1 VNLAIASKAGRDTD
15 IVLKINFNNIETV
28 IVQRTF
34 RKRIFINFFVVFSI
48 FTLAVL
54 VFQYDRERNYRIDQL
69 ENTLDNISEVTH
81 RYIEHKKIFESGD
94 FKSLDTLKI
103 LLPIENTRLTIVDI
117 TGKVLYDSY
126 VADVSHLENH
136 LNRPEV
142 KKALNSGKGSSI
154 RVSATTNQKFYYYA
168 KNCKTYFV
176 RTAAVYN
183 VDIIKFLKTSHIF
196 FIFIF
201 FLFGLMWILLH
212 YTTRRLSEFIV
223 KLKDFALK
231 AGKNEDIS
239 KMDVNFQDDELGV
252 IRKQIIQIYDN
263 LKTTKD
269 ELTGERE
276 KLYGH
281 LHVLKE
287 GISIFTPEKHK
298 ILANSHFIQF
308 INMISDKS
316 TISAEHI
323 FLIPEFSK
331 VVEFVDQYKENDLPS
346 PNKELPH
353 IEFTIE
359 KSEKFF
365 QVRCIIFVDK
375 SFEVLI
381 SDVTRPEKQRLLKQQ
396 LTSNIAHELKTPLSS
411 IKGYLETIL
420 NNPNIPVE
428 KQTYFLEKA
437 FAQSQRLTDLLN
449 DISLLNNIE
458 DAGGLFEFKQL
469 MLKPVISDAIENLKI
484 RLTER
489 NMDCT
494 VEVDKEVVVNGNES
508 LLFSVFQ
515 NLVENSINY
524 AGNDTTISIRK
535 YLEDDKFYY
544 FQYTDSGA
552 GISEEHLPRIFERF
566 YRVDYGRSRETGGTG
581 LGLSI
586 VKNAI
591 LLHKGEISVK
601 NRPEGGLEFLFSLA
615 KK

>member
-1 VNLAIASKAGRDTD
+1 
-15 IVLKINFNNIETV
+15 V

-34 RKRIFINFFVVFSI
+34 RKRIFLNFFAVFFI

-54 VFQYDRERNYRIDQL
+54 GYQYDREKSYRTGQL
-69 ENTLDNISEVTH
+69 ENILDNISEVTH
-81 RYIEHKKIFESGD
+81 RYIDHKKVFQTGD

-103 LLPIENTRLTIVDI
+103 LLPIDNTRLTVIDM
-117 TGKVLYDSY
+117 TGKVLYDSF
-126 VADVSHLENH
+126 VADANTMENH
-136 LNRPEV
+136 LHRPEV
-142 KKALNSGKGSSI
+142 QKALFSGNGSSI
-154 RVSATTNQKFYYYA
+154 RLSATTNQKFYYYA

-183 VDIIKFLKTSHIF
+183 VDIIRFLKTER
-196 FIFIF
+196 IFIF
-201 FLFGLMWILLH
+201 FIISLFLLMWILLH

-231 AGKNEDIS
+231 AGQNEDIS
-239 KMDVNFQDDELGV
+239 TMDGNFQDNELGV
-252 IRKQIIQIYDN
+252 IRRQIVQIYDN
-263 LKTTKD
+263 LKKAKD
-269 ELTGERE
+269 ELTSEKE

-281 LHVLKE
+281 LQVLKE
-287 GISIFTPEKHK
+287 GISIFSSEKQK

-308 INMISDKS
+308 INMISEKS

-323 FLIPEFSK
+323 FSIPEFAK
-331 VVEFVDQYKENDLPS
+331 VVEFIDQFREKDLQS
-346 PNKELPH
+346 MNKELPQ
-353 IEFTIE
+353 IEYTIE
-359 KSEKFF
+359 KGEKFF
-365 QVRCIIFVDK
+365 QIRCIIFVDK

-420 NNPNIPVE
+420 NNQNITE
-428 KQTYFLEKA
+428 DKKKYFIEKA
-437 FAQSQRLTDLLN
+437 FAQSERLTDLLN

-458 DAGGLFEFKQL
+458 DAGGLFEFKSVV
-469 MLKPVISDAIENLKI
+469 LKPVIRDVVENLKL

-494 VEVDKEVVVNGNES
+494 VDVDIDVVVNGNES

-515 NLVENSINY
+515 NLIENSINY
-524 AGNDTTISIRK
+524 AGNDTQISIRK
-535 YLEDDKFYY
+535 YLEDDKYYY
-544 FQYTDSGA
+544 FQYSDTGV
-552 GISEEHLPRIFERF
+552 GISEEHLTRIFERF

-591 LLHKGEISVK
+591 LLHKGEISVRNK
-601 NRPEGGLEFLFSLA
+601 PEGGLEFLFSLS
-615 KK
+615 KR

>member
-1 VNLAIASKAGRDTD
+1 MIG
-15 IVLKINFNNIETV
+15 
-28 IVQRTF
+28 QRTF
-34 RKRIFINFFVVFSI
+34 RQRIFINFFVVFSI
-48 FTLAVL
+48 FTLV
-54 VFQYDRERNYRIDQL
+54 VMGYQYDREKSYRTGQL
-69 ENTLDNISEVTH
+69 ESILDNISEVTNQ
-81 RYIEHKKIFESGD
+81 YIEHKKIFESGD
-94 FKSLDTLKI
+94 FKALDTLKT
-103 LLPIENTRLTIVDI
+103 LLPIENTRVTIIDMK
-117 TGKVLYDSY
+117 GKVLYDSF
-126 VADVSHLENH
+126 VADVQTMENH
-136 LNRPEV
+136 LHRPEIQQ
-142 KKALNSGKGSSI
+142 AIESGKGSNI
-154 RVSATTNQKFYYYA
+154 RLSATTNQKFYYYA
-168 KNCKTYFV
+168 KNCDKYFV

-183 VDIIKFLKTSHIF
+183 VDIIKFLSTGHLF
-196 FIFIF
+196 YLFIASLFIM
-201 FLFGLMWILLH
+201 MWVLLH
-212 YTTRRLSEFIV
+212 YTTKRLSDFII

-231 AGKNEDIS
+231 AGQNEDIS
-239 KMDVNFQDDELGV
+239 KMDINFKEDELGV

-263 LKTTKD
+263 LKKAKD
-269 ELTGERE
+269 ELTSERE
-276 KLYGH
+276 KIYGH
-281 LHVLKE
+281 LQVLKE
-287 GISIFTPEKHK
+287 GISIFSPHKHK

-316 TISAEHI
+316 TISAEYI
-323 FLIPEFSK
+323 FSIPEFGK
-331 VVEFVDQYKENDLPS
+331 VLEFIDLGQRRKMIA
-346 PNKELPH
+346 PNKELPQ
-353 IEFTIE
+353 IEYTIE
-359 KSEKFF
+359 KNEKFF
-365 QVRCIIFVDK
+365 QVRCIIFLDK

-411 IKGYLETIL
+411 IKGYLETVI
-420 NNPNIPVE
+420 NNPTIPAE

-437 FAQSQRLTDLLN
+437 FAQSERLTDLLN

-458 DAGGLFEFKQL
+458 DAGGLFEFKPL
-469 MLKPVISDAIENLKI
+469 MLKPIINDAIENLKI

-489 NMDCT
+489 NMDYL
-494 VEVDKEVVVNGNES
+494 VDVDKEVVVNGNES

-524 AGNDTTISIRK
+524 AGNNTKITIRK
-535 YLEDDKFYY
+535 YLEDSKFYY
-544 FQYTDSGA
+544 FQYTDTGV

>member
-1 VNLAIASKAGRDTD
+1 
-15 IVLKINFNNIETV
+15 V
-28 IVQRTF
+28 IVQRSF
-34 RKRIFINFFVVFSI
+34 RQRIFINFFVLFSI

-54 VFQYDRERNYRIDQL
+54 AYQYDREKTYRTNHL
-69 ENTLDNISEVTH
+69 ESILDNISEVTH
-81 RYIEHKKIFESGD
+81 RYIEHKKVFESGD
-94 FKSLDTLKI
+94 FKSLDTLKT
-103 LLPIENTRLTIVDI
+103 LLPINDTRLTIVDKS
-117 TGKVLYDSY
+117 GKVVYDSF
-126 VADVSHLENH
+126 VADVSNIENH
-136 LNRPEV
+136 LKRPEIQQ
-142 KKALNSGKGSSI
+142 AFHSGKGSSI
-154 RVSATTNQKFYYYA
+154 RISTTTNQKFYYYA
-168 KNCKTYFV
+168 KNCDKYFV

-183 VDIIKFLKTSHIF
+183 LDIIKFLQTEHIF
-196 FIFIF
+196 LVFIAFMFI
-201 FLFGLMWILLH
+201 LMWILLH

-231 AGKNEDIS
+231 AGQNEEISTMDI
-239 KMDVNFQDDELGV
+239 NFQDDELGV
-252 IRKQIIQIYDN
+252 IRRQIVQIYDN
-263 LKTTKD
+263 LKTAKD

-281 LHVLKE
+281 LQVLKE
-287 GISIFTPEKHK
+287 GISIFSPQKHK

-316 TISAEHI
+316 TISAEYI
-323 FLIPEFSK
+323 FSIPEFAK
-331 VVEFVDQYKENDLPS
+331 VVEFVGQGQIRSILT
-346 PNKELPH
+346 PNKELPQ
-353 IEFTIE
+353 IEYTIE
-359 KSEKFF
+359 KNEKFF

-381 SDVTRPEKQRLLKQQ
+381 SDMTRPEKQRLLKQQ

-411 IKGYLETIL
+411 IKGYLETVL
-420 NNPNIPVE
+420 NNPAIPAA

-437 FAQSQRLTDLLN
+437 FAQSQRLNDLLN

-458 DAGGLFEFKQL
+458 DAGGLFEFKPL
-469 MLKPVISDAIENLKI
+469 MLKPVILDAIENLKI

-489 NMDCT
+489 NMDYIID
-494 VEVDKEVVVNGNES
+494 VDKDVIVNGNES

-524 AGNDTTISIRK
+524 AGMNTKITIRK
-535 YLEDDKFYY
+535 YLEDSKYYY
-544 FQYTDSGA
+544 FQYSDSGV
-552 GISEEHLPRIFERF
+552 GILEEHLPRIFERF

-586 VKNAI
+586 VKNAVM
-591 LLHKGEISVK
+591 LHKGEISVK

>member
-1 VNLAIASKAGRDTD
+1 M
-15 IVLKINFNNIETV
+15 

-34 RKRIFINFFVVFSI
+34 RRRIFINFFVVFFI

-54 VFQYDRERNYRIDQL
+54 GYQYDREKSYRTGQL
-69 ENTLDNISEVTH
+69 ESILENITEVTH
-81 RYIEHKKIFESGD
+81 RYIENKKIFESGD
-94 FKSLDTLKI
+94 YMLLDTLKS
-103 LLPIENTRLTIVDI
+103 LLPIDSIRLTIVDMD
-117 TGKVLYDSY
+117 GKVLYDSF
-126 VADVSHLENH
+126 VADVQQIENH
-136 LNRPEV
+136 LQRPEIQ
-142 KKALNSGKGSSI
+142 KAVYAGKGSNI
-154 RVSATTNQKFYYYA
+154 RLSATTNQKFYYYA
-168 KNCKTYFV
+168 KNCKRYFV

-183 VDIIKFLKTSHIF
+183 VDIIKFLKTERVF
-196 FIFIF
+196 LVFIVS
-201 FLFGLMWILLH
+201 LFVLMWFLL
-212 YTTRRLSEFIV
+212 YFTTRRLSEFIV

-231 AGKNEDIS
+231 AGQNEEIS
-239 KMDVNFQDDELGV
+239 KMDINFQDDELGV

-263 LKTTKD
+263 LKTAKD
-269 ELTGERE
+269 ELTNERE

-281 LHVLKE
+281 LQVLKE
-287 GISIFTPEKHK
+287 GISIFSPEKHR

-323 FLIPEFSK
+323 FLIPEFGK
-331 VVEFVDQYKENDLPS
+331 VAEFIEQFQKQKILTK
-346 PNKELPH
+346 NKELPQ
-353 IEFTIE
+353 IEYTIE
-359 KSEKFF
+359 KNEKFF

-411 IKGYLETIL
+411 IKGYLETVL
-420 NNPNIPVE
+420 NNPGIPAP

-437 FAQSQRLTDLLN
+437 FAQSERLTDLLN
-449 DISLLNNIE
+449 DISLINNIE
-458 DAGGLFEFKQL
+458 DAGGLFEFKPL
-469 MLKPVISDAIENLKI
+469 MLKPVIHDAIENLKI

-489 NMDCT
+489 NMDYS
-494 VEVDKEVVVNGNES
+494 VDVDKEVVVNGNES

-524 AGNDTTISIRK
+524 AGNNTKITIKK
-535 YLEDDKFYY
+535 YLEDSKFYY

-591 LLHKGEISVK
+591 VLHKGEISVK

>member
-1 VNLAIASKAGRDTD
+1 VAAK
-15 IVLKINFNNIETV
+15 
-28 IVQRTF
+28 RTF
-34 RKRIFINFFVVFSI
+34 RRRILINFLTVFSI
-48 FTLAVL
+48 FSLAVL
-54 VFQYDRERNYRIDQL
+54 AYQYDREKSYRTGQL
-69 ENTLDNISEVTH
+69 ENTLDNISEVSH
-81 RYIEHKKIFESGD
+81 RYIEHKKIFETGD
-94 FKSLDTLKI
+94 FKSLDTLKS
-103 LLPIENTRLTIVDI
+103 LLPIANTRLTVLDM
-117 TGKVLYDSY
+117 TGKVVYDSF
-126 VADVSHLENH
+126 VSDVQHVENH

-142 KKALNSGKGSSI
+142 QKALQFGKGSSI
-154 RVSATTNQKFYYYA
+154 RLSATTNQKFYYYA
-168 KNCKTYFV
+168 KNCNNYFV

-183 VDIIKFLKTSHIF
+183 VDIINFLKTEHIF
-196 FIFIF
+196 LVFIF
-201 FLFGLMWILLH
+201 FLFVLMGTLFH
-212 YTTRRLSEFIV
+212 FTTRRLGDFIV

-231 AGKNEDIS
+231 AGQNEDIS
-239 KMDVNFQDDELGV
+239 KMDSNFQDNELGV
-252 IRKQIIQIYDN
+252 IRRQIIQIYDN
-263 LKTTKD
+263 LKTAKD
-269 ELTGERE
+269 ELTKEKE

-281 LHVLKE
+281 LQVLKE
-287 GISIFTPEKHK
+287 GISIFSPEKNK

-323 FLIPEFSK
+323 FSIPEFSK
-331 VVEFVDQYKENDLPS
+331 VLEFVDQYRENDLQT
-346 PNKELPH
+346 PNKELPQ
-353 IEFTIE
+353 IEYTIE

-365 QVRCIIFVDK
+365 HIRCIIFVDR

-420 NNPNIPVE
+420 NNPNIPEE
-428 KQTYFLEKA
+428 KKKYFIEKA
-437 FAQSQRLTDLLN
+437 FAQAERLTDLLN

-458 DAGGLFEFKQL
+458 DAGGLFEFKPL
-469 MLKPVISDAIENLKI
+469 ILNPVIRDVIENLKH
-484 RLTER
+484 RLTEK

-494 VEVDKEVVVNGNES
+494 VEVGKEVVVNGNES

-515 NLVENSINY
+515 NLIENSINY
-524 AGNDTTISIRK
+524 AGNNTMISIRK

-544 FQYTDSGA
+544 FQYSDSGV
-552 GISEEHLPRIFERF
+552 GISEEHLTRIFERF

-591 LLHKGEISVK
+591 VLHKGEISVRNK
-601 NRPEGGLEFLFSLA
+601 PEGGLEFLFSLS

>member
-1 VNLAIASKAGRDTD
+1 V
-15 IVLKINFNNIETV
+15 V
-28 IVQRTF
+28 VQRTF
-34 RKRIFINFFVVFSI
+34 RQRIFINFFVVFSI
-48 FTLAVL
+48 FTLIVL
-54 VFQYDRERNYRIDQL
+54 GYQYDREKTFRTDQL
-69 ENTLDNISEVTH
+69 ESILDNISEVTH
-81 RYIEHKKIFESGD
+81 RYIEHKKIFETGD
-94 FKSLDTLKI
+94 FKSLDTLKV
-103 LLPIENTRLTIVDI
+103 LLPIENTRLTIIDL
-117 TGKVLYDSY
+117 TGKVVYDSF
-126 VADVSHLENH
+126 VADVQKIENH
-136 LNRPEV
+136 LQRPEV
-142 KKALNSGKGSSI
+142 QKALSLGKGSSI
-154 RVSATTNQKFYYYA
+154 RLSATTNQKFYYYA
-168 KNCKTYFV
+168 KDCKKYIV

-183 VDIIKFLKTSHIF
+183 VDIIRFLKTGHIF
-196 FIFIF
+196 FLFII

-212 YTTRRLSEFIV
+212 FTTRRLSEFII

-231 AGKNEDIS
+231 AGHNEDIS
-239 KMDVNFQDDELGV
+239 KMDINFQDDELGV
-252 IRKQIIQIYDN
+252 IRKQIVQIYGH

-269 ELTGERE
+269 ELTSE
-276 KLYGH
+276 KEKIYGH
-281 LHVLKE
+281 LQVLKE
-287 GISIFTPEKHK
+287 GISIFSPERHK
-298 ILANSHFIQF
+298 ILANSHFIQL

-323 FLIPEFSK
+323 FSIPEFSK
-331 VVEFVDQYKENDLPS
+331 IVEFVDQHRENEPASL
-346 PNKELPH
+346 NKELQH
-353 IEFTIE
+353 IEYTIE

-365 QVRCIIFVDK
+365 QVRCVIFVDK

-420 NNPNIPVE
+420 NNPNIPAE

-458 DAGGLFEFKQL
+458 DAGGLFEFKPL
-469 MLKPVISDAIENLKI
+469 MLKPIIRDAIENLKI
-484 RLTER
+484 RLNER
-489 NMDCT
+489 NMKYEID
-494 VEVDKEVVVNGNES
+494 VDNEVIVNGNES

-524 AGNDTTISIRK
+524 AGNNSKISIRK
-535 YLEDDKFYY
+535 YLEDSKFYY

-552 GISEEHLPRIFERF
+552 GIPEEHLPRIFERF

-591 LLHKGEISVK
+591 MLHKGEISVK

>member
-1 VNLAIASKAGRDTD
+1 MPSVLHFLFLVRYSTFVIAKKLDM
-15 IVLKINFNNIETV
+15 

-34 RKRIFINFFVVFSI
+34 RRRIFINFFVVFSI

-54 VFQYDRERNYRIDQL
+54 GYQYDREKSYRTSKL
-69 ENTLDNISEVTH
+69 ENILDNITEVTH
-81 RYIEHKKIFESGD
+81 RYIEHKQIFESGD
-94 FKSLDTLKI
+94 FKSLDTLKT
-103 LLPIENTRLTIVDI
+103 LLPIENTRLTVIDM
-117 TGKVLYDSY
+117 TGKVVYDSF
-126 VADVSHLENH
+126 VEDVEAVENH
-136 LNRPEV
+136 LKRPEV
-142 KKALNSGKGSSI
+142 QKALYSGKGSSI
-154 RVSATTNQKFYYYA
+154 RLSATTNQKFYYYA
-168 KNCKTYFV
+168 KNCKKYFV

-183 VDIIKFLKTSHIF
+183 IDIVKFLKTEQIF
-196 FIFIF
+196 LVFVVSLFI
-201 FLFGLMWILLH
+201 LMWILLH
-212 YTTRRLSEFIV
+212 FTTRRLSEFIV

-231 AGKNEDIS
+231 AGQNEDIS
-239 KMDVNFQDDELGV
+239 KMDSNFQDNELGV

-269 ELTGERE
+269 QLTSEKE

-281 LHVLKE
+281 LQVLRE
-287 GISIFTPEKHK
+287 GISIFSPEKHK

-323 FLIPEFSK
+323 FSISEFSK
-331 VVEFVDQYKENDLPS
+331 VVEFVDQYRNKDIQTQ
-346 PNKELPH
+346 NKELPQ
-353 IEFTIE
+353 IEYTIE

-365 QVRCIIFVDK
+365 QIRCIIFVDK

-420 NNPNIPVE
+420 NNPNIPAD

-437 FAQSQRLTDLLN
+437 FAQSERLTDLLN

-458 DAGGLFEFKQL
+458 DAGGLFEFKSL
-469 MLKPVISDAIENLKI
+469 MLKPVIRDVVENLKS

-489 NMDCT
+489 NMDC
-494 VEVDKEVVVNGNES
+494 VVDVDNEVVVNGNES

-515 NLVENSINY
+515 NLIENSINY
-524 AGNDTTISIRK
+524 AGNGTRIAIRK

-544 FQYTDSGA
+544 FQFTDSGA
-552 GISEEHLPRIFERF
+552 GIPEEHLPRIFERF
-566 YRVDYGRSRETGGTG
+566 YRIDYGRSRENGGTG

-586 VKNAI
+586 VKNAVM
-591 LLHKGEISVK
+591 LLKGEISVK
-601 NRPEGGLEFLFSLA
+601 NRPEGGLEFLFSMA